1 MPTLTN
7 TTITGA
13 TLNTA
18 VALTQ
23 VGATE
28 DSTNVYNTGNTFTF
42 TPTKA
47 GSKILLLI
55 ETMCTKAVEHGSVS
69 IAAGDL
75 WAGKA
80 ITGAFGDTV
89 GDTTLIPHLS
99 AIQFDSARV
108 LQDDGTILVTVYPT
122 PAGSS
127 GSSVMLITDHN
138 LKMYA
143 IEML

>member
-13 TLNTA
+13 TLNTFIEP
-18 VALTQ
+18 TQ

-28 DSTNVYNTGNTFTF
+28 DSTSNSHTGNTFTF

-55 ETMCTKAVEHGSVS
+55 ETMSTKAFEHGYVS

-75 WAGKA
+75 WAGKD

-89 GDTTLIPHLS
+89 GDTTSISHLS

-127 GSSVMLITDHN
+127 GSSVLLTTDHN

>member
-7 TTITGA
+7 STITGT

-28 DSTNVYNTGNTFTF
+28 TSTNSNTGNTFTF

-55 ETMCTKAVEHGSVS
+55 ETMCTKAVDFGYVS

-89 GDTTLIPHLS
+89 GDTTLIPHLT
-99 AIQFDSARV
+99 AMQFDSARV
-108 LQDDGTILVTVYPT
+108 LQDDGTILITVYPT

-127 GSSVMLITDHN
+127 GSSVLLIADHN

-143 IEML
+143 VEML